1 MQSKFIPDSHRDSKV
16 VSEDRKG
23 ARTMATIL
31 FLEDEDMIR
40 EVLSEYMIVAG
51 HEVIPCERGDEAIK
65 IVEEGKEFDLA
76 VLDIRV
82 PGVTGLEVLQTIKN
96 KRSEDTGTI
105 MLTAYDDINTQL
117 EAFNYL
123 ADDYITKP
131 ASPII
136 LIKRIEAVLRRTGK
150 RADSEMDN
158 GFVVDEDELRAYYNK
173 KNLKLTISE
182 FVLMKTLRDSTG
194 RVFSRDQLINMIFDE
209 EYVANDR
216 IIDAHIKNLRKKL
229 PHDYIETVIGV
240 GYRWR
245 KEDEIKR

>member
-1 MQSKFIPDSHRDSKV
+1 
-16 VSEDRKG
+16 
-23 ARTMATIL
+23 MATIL
-31 FLEDEDMIR
+31 FLEDEKMIR
-40 EVLSEYMIVAG
+40 EVLSEYMVVAR

-65 IVEEGKEFDLA
+65 LIEDGKPFDLA
-76 VLDIRV
+76 ILDIRV
-82 PGVTGLEVLQTIKN
+82 PGATGLEVLQTIK
-96 KRSEDTGTI
+96 KERGEDTGTI

-150 RADSEMDN
+150 KTATQIEH
-158 GFVVDEDELRAYYNK
+158 GFVVDEDELRAYYDK
-173 KNLKLTISE
+173 RNLKLTVSE
-182 FVLMKTLRDSTG
+182 FVLMKTLRDSPG

-209 EYVANDR
+209 DYVANDR
-216 IIDAHIKNLRKKL
+216 IIDAHVKNLRKKL
-229 PHDYIETVIGV
+229 PFDYIETVIGL

-245 KEDEIKR
+245 KEDEIGK

>member
-136 LIKRIEAVLRRTGK
+136 LIKRIEAFLRRTGK

-173 KNLKLTISE
+173 KNLKLTVSE

>member
-1 MQSKFIPDSHRDSKV
+1 MQSKFILDSHCDSKV

-40 EVLSEYMIVAG
+40 EVLSEYMMVAG

-82 PGVTGLEVLQTIKN
+82 PGVTGLEVLQIIKN

-173 KNLKLTISE
+173 KNLKLTVSE

-245 KEDEIKR
+245 KEGEIKK

>member
-1 MQSKFIPDSHRDSKV
+1 
-16 VSEDRKG
+16 
-23 ARTMATIL
+23 MATIL
-31 FLEDEDMIR
+31 FLEDENMIR
-40 EVLSEYMIVAG
+40 EVLSEYMVVAG
-51 HEVIPCERGDEAIK
+51 HEVVPCERGDEAIK
-65 IVEEGKEFDLA
+65 LIEGGEHFDLA

-82 PGVTGLEVLQTIKN
+82 PGVTGLEVLQTIKK
-96 KRSEDTGTI
+96 KRGEDIGTI

-150 RADSEMDN
+150 RATVEMDS

-173 KNLKLTISE
+173 KNLKLTVSE
-182 FVLMKTLRDSTG
+182 FVLMKTLRDIPG
-194 RVFSRDQLINMIFDE
+194 RVFSRNQLINMIFDE

-245 KEDEIKR
+245 KEDEIRK

>member
-173 KNLKLTISE
+173 KNLKLTVSE

-216 IIDAHIKNLRKKL
+216 IIDTHIKNLRKKL

>member
-16 VSEDRKG
+16 VPEDRKG

-40 EVLSEYMIVAG
+40 EVLSEYMMVAG

-105 MLTAYDDINTQL
+105 VLTAYDDINTQL

-173 KNLKLTISE
+173 KNLKLTVSE

-245 KEDEIKR
+245 KKDEIRK

>member
-173 KNLKLTISE
+173 KNRKLTVSE

>member
-1 MQSKFIPDSHRDSKV
+1 MQSKFILDSHRDSKV

-136 LIKRIEAVLRRTGK
+136 LIKRIEAILRRTGK

-173 KNLKLTISE
+173 KNLKLTVSE

>member
-40 EVLSEYMIVAG
+40 EVLSEYMMVAG
-51 HEVIPCERGDEAIK
+51 HEVIPCERGDAAIE

-158 GFVVDEDELRAYYNK
+158 GFVVDEDELQAYYNK
-173 KNLKLTISE
+173 KNLKLTVSE
-182 FVLMKTLRDSTG
+182 FVLMKTLRDSAG

-245 KEDEIKR
+245 KEDEIKK

>member
-1 MQSKFIPDSHRDSKV
+1 MQSKFILDSHRDSKV

-40 EVLSEYMIVAG
+40 EVLSEYMMVAG

-173 KNLKLTISE
+173 KNLKLTVSE

-209 EYVANDR
+209 AYVANDR

-245 KEDEIKR
+245 KEDEIKK

>member
-1 MQSKFIPDSHRDSKV
+1 
-16 VSEDRKG
+16 
-23 ARTMATIL
+23 MATIL

-40 EVLSEYMIVAG
+40 EVLSEYMMVAG

-82 PGVTGLEVLQTIKN
+82 PGVTGLEVLQIIKN

-173 KNLKLTISE
+173 KNLKLTVSE

-245 KEDEIKR
+245 KEDEIKK

>member
-40 EVLSEYMIVAG
+40 EVLSEYMMVAG

-158 GFVVDEDELRAYYNK
+158 GFVVDEDELRAYYNQ
-173 KNLKLTISE
+173 KNLKLTVSE

-229 PHDYIETVIGV
+229 PHDYIETVRGV

-245 KEDEIKR
+245 KEDEIKK

>member
-1 MQSKFIPDSHRDSKV
+1 MQSKFILDSHCDSKV

-40 EVLSEYMIVAG
+40 EVLSEYMMVAG

-82 PGVTGLEVLQTIKN
+82 PGVTGLEVLQIIKN

-173 KNLKLTISE
+173 KNLKLTVSE

-245 KEDEIKR
+245 KEDEIKK

>member
-105 MLTAYDDINTQL
+105 TLTAYDDINTQL

-173 KNLKLTISE
+173 KNLKLTVSE

>member
-173 KNLKLTISE
+173 KNLKLTVSE

>member
-1 MQSKFIPDSHRDSKV
+1 MQSKFIPDSHHDSKV
-16 VSEDRKG
+16 MTEDRKG
-23 ARTMATIL
+23 THTMATIL
-31 FLEDEDMIR
+31 FLEDENMIR
-40 EVLSEYMIVAG
+40 EVLSEYMMVAG
-51 HEVIPCERGDEAIK
+51 HEVIPCEHGDEAIK
-65 IVEEGKEFDLA
+65 QIEDGKIFDLA

-82 PGVTGLEVLQTIKN
+82 PGATGLDVLQAIK
-96 KRSEDTGTI
+96 KERGEDTGTI

-136 LIKRIEAVLRRTGK
+136 LIKRIEAVLRRTRK
-150 RADSEMDN
+150 RVAAEIDQ

-173 KNLKLTISE
+173 KNLKLTVSE
-182 FVLMKTLRDSTG
+182 FVLMKTLRDSPG
-194 RVFSRDQLINMIFDE
+194 RVFGRDQLINMIFDE

-229 PHDYIETVIGV
+229 PFDYIETVIGI

-245 KEDEIKR
+245 KEDEIRK

>member
-23 ARTMATIL
+23 AHNMATIL
-31 FLEDEDMIR
+31 FLEDEKMIR
-40 EVLSEYMIVAG
+40 EVLSEYMVVAG

-65 IVEEGKEFDLA
+65 LIEEGKPFDLA
-76 VLDIRV
+76 ILDIRV
-82 PGVTGLEVLQTIKN
+82 PGATGLEVLQTIK
-96 KRSEDTGTI
+96 KERGEDTGTI

-150 RADSEMDN
+150 KAAAQIEH
-158 GFVVDEDELRAYYNK
+158 GFVVDEDELRAYYDK
-173 KNLKLTISE
+173 RNLKLTVSE
-182 FVLMKTLRDSTG
+182 FVLMKTLRDSPG

-209 EYVANDR
+209 DYVANDR
-216 IIDAHIKNLRKKL
+216 IIDAHVKNLRKKL
-229 PHDYIETVIGV
+229 PFDYIETVIGL

-245 KEDEIKR
+245 KEDEIRK